1 MRHMNTNL
9 KTPAEMIPIYEPLLG
24 EEEKIL
30 VCEALDSGWISSR
43 GTFVERFES
52 EFSRRIGLPE
62 AATCT
67 NGTVALDL
75 ALLALGIGPG
85 DEVIMPDFSYVATAN
100 AVVHVGAT
108 PVFCDVDADTWQ
120 LSPDI
125 VASRITPKTK
135 AVIAVHTYGG
145 VTPVAELRR
154 FTDLASLKI
163 IEDCAEAIG
172 SLDQGAHVG
181 ARGDVA
187 TFSFFGNKTITTG
200 EGGLVASADS
210 EVMRLVRRLKNQG
223 VADGQR
229 YVHDIVAYNYRMT
242 NVACAIGCAQLG
254 KLDAILIRKKTLWE
268 RYISGLASTSLVP
281 QRFDAGTTHSHWLC
295 AFRMPDF
302 ASSGDLILHMGTR
315 NIDTRPGF
323 GVISDMPMYRH
334 LRGSADSPN
343 SRRLADAV
351 ICLPSYPGM
360 TTEQQGAVIDGVRS
374 YFGV

>member
-1 MRHMNTNL
+1 MSTNL
-9 KTPAEMIPIYEPLLG
+9 QTPAEMIPIYKPLLD
-24 EEEKIL
+24 EDEKIL

-43 GTFVERFES
+43 GAFVERFEH
-52 EFSRRIGLPE
+52 EFSLRIGLPE
-62 AATCT
+62 ATTCT

-75 ALLALGIGPG
+75 ALLALGIGSG
-85 DEVIMPDFSYVATAN
+85 DEVIVPNFSYVATAN

-120 LSPDI
+120 LSPAS

-135 AVIAVHTYGG
+135 AVMVVHTYGG
-145 VTPVAELRR
+145 VMPVAELRKV
-154 FTDLASLKI
+154 TDYAGLKI

-181 ARGDVA
+181 AMGDAA

-200 EGGLVASADS
+200 EGGLVASADP

-223 VADGQR
+223 VAEGQR

-254 KLDAILIRKKTLWE
+254 KLDAILARKRVLWD
-268 RYISGLASTSLVP
+268 RYLSRLASTPLVP
-281 QRFDAGTTHSHWLC
+281 QRFGAGTTPSHWLC

-302 ASSGDLILHMGTR
+302 ASPGDLMLHMGAR
-315 NIDTRPGF
+315 SVDTRPGF
-323 GVISDMPMYRH
+323 GVISDMPMYQR
-334 LRGSADSPN
+334 LRGSVATPN
-343 SRRLADAV
+343 SRHLADAV

-360 TTEQQGAVIDGVRS
+360 TDEQQASVIDGVRS
-374 YFGV
+374 YFGI